1 MDVEIHDAIRRIH
14 ASPAKIALVASGGGI
29 RSMMW
34 LLTTPGASQTV
45 LEALIPYSSQALADF
60 LGERPKRAV
69 TAKTAE
75 SMASRAFERASFLSD
90 SRSGLIGVGCTAAI
104 ATDRPKRGDHRV
116 HVSCRMQESLVTY
129 SLKLVKG
136 RRDRSGEDTAASL
149 LTLRALV
156 DAADVG
162 GGVSLPLTPPERV
175 HITGSGDPIM
185 LLLAGAIDSV
195 LIEAGGAA
203 HSNGRPRGAVLS
215 GSFDPLHTAHREL
228 AAAASEM
235 LLKPVAFEMSI
246 VNVDKPPLSAAAARG
261 RIAQFAGGYDVV
273 LTKAPTFSEKA
284 RILPDTTF
292 VIGYDTAKRLI
303 DPRYYENDERMMM
316 DALIE
321 IRRRGGRFLVA
332 GRREGEDFHTL
343 DDIQMP
349 SELQDM
355 FRAIPES
362 RFRRDLSSTELR
374 SARRETR

>member
-14 ASPAKIALVASGGGI
+14 ASPAKIVLVASGGGI

-34 LLTTPGASQTV
+34 LLATPGASRTV
-45 LEALIPYSSQALADF
+45 LEALVPYSSQALADF
-60 LGERPKRAV
+60 LGERPKRVV

-75 SMASRAFERASFLSD
+75 SMASRAFERAIFLSD
-90 SRSGLIGVGCTAAI
+90 SRSGLIGVGCTAAL

-136 RRDRSGEDTAASL
+136 HRDRNGEDTAASL
-149 LTLRALV
+149 LTLRALA
-156 DAADVG
+156 DAADAG
-162 GGVSLPLTPPERV
+162 RGVSLPLTPPERV
-175 HITGSGDPIM
+175 HITGSGDPII

-195 LIEAGGAA
+195 FIEADGAVQ
-203 HSNGRPRGAVLS
+203 SNGRPRGAVLS
-215 GSFDPLHTAHREL
+215 GSFDPLHAAHREL

-235 LLKPVAFEMSI
+235 LMKPVAFEMSI
-246 VNVDKPPLSAAAARG
+246 VNVDKPPLSAAIARQ
-261 RIAQFAGGYDVV
+261 RLAQFAGEYDVV

-303 DPRYYENDERMMM
+303 DPRYYENDERMMS
-316 DALIE
+316 DALNE
-321 IRRRGGRFLVA
+321 IRWRGGRFLVA
-332 GRREGEDFHTL
+332 GRREGGAFRTL
-343 DDIQMP
+343 DDIRMP

-374 SARRETR
+374 SVHRETR